1 MTPEPGTVPQ
11 AGEQPTSTRSQ
22 WLLLFCFALF
32 SLEIGAFLVIFPW
45 RDTWSWNY
53 FPGAFSFIEDLW
65 DEPAFKGGLTGLGL
79 LNIYVALSLLF
90 RLFRKSGSS
99 ST

>member
-1 MTPEPGTVPQ
+1 MTPEAGSPPQ
-11 AGEQPTSTRSQ
+11 TSEQSAPTRSH

-32 SLEIGAFLVIFPW
+32 TFEIGVFLTIFPW
-45 RDTWSWNY
+45 RDNWSWNY
-53 FPGAFSFIEDLW
+53 FPGAFTFIEDVW

-79 LNIYVALSLLF
+79 LNIYVALSVLF
-90 RLFRKSGSS
+90 RLFRRQGSS

>member
-1 MTPEPGTVPQ
+1 MTPENGAAETAEQ
-11 AGEQPTSTRSQ
+11 ARGTRSR

-32 SLEIGAFLVIFPW
+32 SFEIGVFLVIFPW
-45 RDTWSWNY
+45 RDNWSWNY
-53 FPGAFSFIEDLW
+53 FPGAFNFIEDVW

-79 LNIYVALSLLF
+79 LNIYVALSVLFGLL
-90 RLFRKSGSS
+90 RRRSS

>member
-1 MTPEPGTVPQ
+1 MTPETRDAEITQ
-11 AGEQPTSTRSQ
+11 QPASNRSR

-32 SLEIGAFLVIFPW
+32 SFEIGVFLVIFPW
-45 RDTWSWNY
+45 RDNWSWNY
-53 FPGAFSFIEDLW
+53 FPGAFNLIENLW

-79 LNIYVALSLLF
+79 VNIYVALSVLFGLF
-90 RLFRKSGSS
+90 RRKSS